1 MHYIPITMIIITF
14 IMFKYYETFLLSPPI
29 NICNIF
35 SIIIIAVAIIVL
47 MKNLVPHEN
56 WAIYTM

>member
-56 WAIYTM
+56 